1 MNDDRFRLLPEGVET
16 FSIVDDPDFSEVS
29 VDGEIYTRYRIV
41 RFTHETIDH
50 PDGWTHMANV
60 VRVRRTA
67 IGVAR
72 LRVVNRIIEDAVVAL
87 GPKTNQ

>member
-1 MNDDRFRLLPEGVET
+1 VNDDWFRLLPEGVET
-16 FSIVDDPDFSEVS
+16 SSIVDDPDFSEVS

-60 VRVRRTA
+60 VRVRRQA
-67 IGVAR
+67 LGVAR
-72 LRVVNRIIEDAVVAL
+72 LRVVNRAIEDAAVTLA
-87 GPKTNQ
+87 PTK